1 MKLHR
6 NVSTAHS
13 GANFT
18 PHAHSTT
25 PAGTAKS
32 RLARTFARR

>member
-13 GANFT
+13 RANRT
-18 PHAHSTT
+18 PHAVSIS
-25 PAGTAKS
+25 PAGTAS
-32 RLARTFARR
+32 TRLAFTFAFK